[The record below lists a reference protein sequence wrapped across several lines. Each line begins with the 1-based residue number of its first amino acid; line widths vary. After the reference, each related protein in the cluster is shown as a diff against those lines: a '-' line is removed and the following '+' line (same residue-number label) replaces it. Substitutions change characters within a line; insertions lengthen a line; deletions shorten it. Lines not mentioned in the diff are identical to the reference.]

1 MRLRIGDV
9 VEFNNEERHRSEKQ
23 FYPEVGTRGV
33 VVRLDYNAALIKWPI
48 GSTSSD
54 GRWWCSHEWI
64 TKVEEELNVEEEE
77 NHLIDNFFCEFS
89 GRISSGSLAR

>member
-1 MRLRIGDV
+1 MRLRAGDI
-9 VEFNNEERHRSEKQ
+9 VEFNNEEVHRSDDR
-23 FYPEVGTRGV
+23 FFPEVGTRGV
-33 VVRLDYNAALIKWPI
+33 VVRSADTNAMIKWPI
-48 GSTSSD
+48 GSTSGD

-89 GRISSGSLAR
+89 G

>member
-1 MRLRIGDV
+1 MVLSIGDI
-9 VEFNNEERHRSEKQ
+9 VEFNNEALHRSEKQ

-33 VVRLDYNAALIKWPI
+33 VVRVGYNNAMIKWPI
-48 GSTSSD
+48 GYTSGD

-64 TKVEEELNVEEEE
+64 TKVEEELNVEDEE

-89 GRISSGSLAR
+89 G